1 MSISLSYQHVK
12 VKQRHILCTRN
23 NLETANS
30 SIASYH
36 LLSVHRIPRNKPTKS
51 PMPIFS
57 SSNGR
62 FSFAPLVGNG
72 TIRGED
78 VDIVAGTGVVTGGGV
93 VVVGTMVA
101 DKDGVVVVVG
111 MMGDVAGAEVT
122 AGSVVPGES
131 AGVATTDSDVVA
143 TDSNVVA
150 TDSNVVAAT
159 DSGVVVTTDSDVV
172 VTSDSDDV
180 VTTDSD
186 IVVTT
191 DSDVVVTTDSDVV
204 VTTDSDV
211 VVTTDSDV
219 AVEGI
224 GGKVRGGSVMHSV
237 LKSSSIGC
245 NTLSKLGS
253 MGITQFP
260 HPWIAASLPVVQRQE
275 MAVHELYSA
284 AAAAQA
290 SVHWAGIG

>member
-1 MSISLSYQHVK
+1 
-12 VKQRHILCTRN
+12 
-23 NLETANS
+23 
-30 SIASYH
+30 
-36 LLSVHRIPRNKPTKS
+36 
-51 PMPIFS
+51 MPIFS

-72 TIRGED
+72 TIRRED

-93 VVVGTMVA
+93 AVVGTMVA
-101 DKDGVVVVVG
+101 DKDGVVVVVR

-159 DSGVVVTTDSDVV
+159 DSDVVATDSNVVATDSNVVAVTDSNVVATDSNVVAATDSDV
-172 VTSDSDDV
+172 V

-191 DSDVVVTTDSDVV
+191 DLDVVVPKDSGVV
-204 VTTDSDV
+204 VEV
-211 VVTTDSDV
+211 
-219 AVEGI
+219 I
-224 GGKVRGGSVMHSV
+224 GGRVRGGSVMHSM
-237 LKSSSIGC
+237 LKSQVPDGGECQFPRNEITQQCLPSSVGC
-245 NTLSKLGS
+245 NILSKLGS
-253 MGITQFP
+253 TGITQFA
-260 HPWIAASLPVVQRQE
+260 HPWIAASLPVVQRQA

-290 SVHWAGIG
+290 SVH

>member
-1 MSISLSYQHVK
+1 
-12 VKQRHILCTRN
+12 
-23 NLETANS
+23 
-30 SIASYH
+30 
-36 LLSVHRIPRNKPTKS
+36 
-51 PMPIFS
+51 MPIFS

-72 TIRGED
+72 TIRRED

-93 VVVGTMVA
+93 AVVGTMVA
-101 DKDGVVVVVG
+101 DKDGVVVVVR

-159 DSGVVVTTDSDVV
+159 DSDVVATDSNVVATDSNVVAATDSDV
-172 VTSDSDDV
+172 V

-191 DSDVVVTTDSDVV
+191 DLDVVVPKDSGVV
-204 VTTDSDV
+204 VEV
-211 VVTTDSDV
+211 
-219 AVEGI
+219 I
-224 GGKVRGGSVMHSV
+224 GGRVRGGSVMHSM
-237 LKSSSIGC
+237 LKSQVPDGGECQFPRNEITQQCLPSSVGC
-245 NTLSKLGS
+245 NILSKLGS
-253 MGITQFP
+253 TGITQFA
-260 HPWIAASLPVVQRQE
+260 HPWIAASLPVVQRQA

-290 SVHWAGIG
+290 SVH

>member
-1 MSISLSYQHVK
+1 
-12 VKQRHILCTRN
+12 
-23 NLETANS
+23 
-30 SIASYH
+30 
-36 LLSVHRIPRNKPTKS
+36 
-51 PMPIFS
+51 MPIFS

-72 TIRGED
+72 TIRRED

-93 VVVGTMVA
+93 AVVGTMVA
-101 DKDGVVVVVG
+101 DKDGVVVVVR

-159 DSGVVVTTDSDVV
+159 DSDVVATDSNVVATDSNVVAVTDSNVVATDSNVVAATDSDV
-172 VTSDSDDV
+172 V

-191 DSDVVVTTDSDVV
+191 DLDVVVPKDSGVV
-204 VTTDSDV
+204 VEV
-211 VVTTDSDV
+211 
-219 AVEGI
+219 I
-224 GGKVRGGSVMHSV
+224 GGRVRGGSVMHSM
-237 LKSSSIGC
+237 LKSSSVGC
-245 NTLSKLGS
+245 NILSKLGS
-253 MGITQFP
+253 TGITQFA
-260 HPWIAASLPVVQRQE
+260 HPWIAASLPVVQRQA

>member
-1 MSISLSYQHVK
+1 
-12 VKQRHILCTRN
+12 
-23 NLETANS
+23 
-30 SIASYH
+30 
-36 LLSVHRIPRNKPTKS
+36 
-51 PMPIFS
+51 MPIFS

-211 VVTTDSDV
+211 

-237 LKSSSIGC
+237 LKSQVPDGGECQFPRNEIRQQCLPSSIGC

-290 SVHWAGIG
+290 SVH

>member
-1 MSISLSYQHVK
+1 
-12 VKQRHILCTRN
+12 
-23 NLETANS
+23 
-30 SIASYH
+30 
-36 LLSVHRIPRNKPTKS
+36 
-51 PMPIFS
+51 MPIFS

-72 TIRGED
+72 TIRRED

-93 VVVGTMVA
+93 AVVGTMVA
-101 DKDGVVVVVG
+101 DKDGVVVVVR

-150 TDSNVVAAT
+150 TDSNVVAT
-159 DSGVVVTTDSDVV
+159 DSNVVAATDSDVV
-172 VTSDSDDV
+172 A
-180 VTTDSD
+180 TDSN
-186 IVVTT
+186 VVATDSNVVAATDSNVVATDSNVVAAT

-204 VTTDSDV
+204 VPRDSDV
-211 VVTTDSDV
+211 VVPKDSELDV
-219 AVEGI
+219 VVKGI
-224 GGKVRGGSVMHSV
+224 GGKVRGGSVMHSM

-290 SVHWAGIG
+290 SVHWSGIGRPAMSCP